1 MNLKSS
7 VAAVL
12 TAFCISIVSSS
23 AQEEPLR
30 FALLTDLHY
39 SQGGKSVED
48 IRRCI
53 RDVNALDGLDFVLI
67 GGDLTDFGTD
77 EEIRDVKGMLD
88 SLRTKYYT
96 VAGNHD
102 AKWSE
107 SGCNTFKEVFGYER
121 FEFVC
126 KGWRFIGCNCG
137 PDMRMAPALI
147 PQESMEWLRNLPES
161 GKTIFINHYPQDTS
175 VLNYFDVSRELKRI
189 GTRFAIGGHWH
200 RNTVL
205 DYGGVPGV
213 LGRSTLSA
221 GKEPGYT
228 IISIQDDSVTVRERR
243 LCEDGPVLLEPW
255 FAKKL
260 KPVED
265 KVVYDSEGLPSD
277 YPWMRYDVNGLPS
290 PSGKTV
296 KEVWKYKDNS
306 NIVAGFARRR
316 GKAWYATAS
325 GMVRCISLKDGR
337 ILWSERFPGKIFSTP
352 AVSGRYLVFGC
363 TGGNVYA
370 LNPSNGKLRWK
381 HKVQKSIV
389 ASPVIDDG
397 KVFIG
402 ASDGCFRALDLRSGK
417 PVWEYH
423 GVEGFVECRPYVD
436 REQVVFGTWGN
447 RLYSL
452 DPADGSLQWIWKCG
466 KPSRMYSP
474 AAVWPVKSGGKVFIA
489 VPDRVL
495 YVLDARTGVEIKT
508 FEKSCRESVG
518 ISPDGGK
525 VYCKSM
531 FHKISSIDAASL
543 EMDWS
548 VETGAGYDISP
559 TSISRVREEVLMPT
573 DKGNLL
579 SFAASDGRLLWMHKI
594 SVALLNP
601 LEAWADGDGEY
612 ILVSSMDGTVT
623 LLRINQL

>member
-1 MNLKSS
+1 MNLKSLS
-7 VAAVL
+7 AAIVSAL
-12 TAFCISIVSSS
+12 CISLTLSY

-30 FALLTDLHY
+30 FAFLTDLHY
-39 SQGGKSVED
+39 SQGGRSVQD
-48 IRRCI
+48 LRRCI
-53 RDVNALDGLDFVLI
+53 RDVNSLDGLDFVLI

-88 SLRTKYYT
+88 SISTRYYV

-147 PQESMEWLRNLPES
+147 PQESMEWLRSLPES
-161 GKTIFINHYPQDTS
+161 GRTIFINHYPQDTS
-175 VLNYFDVSRELKRI
+175 VLNYFDVTRELKRI

-205 DYGGVPGV
+205 DYGGIPGV

-228 IISIQDDSVTVRERR
+228 IFSIQDDSVTVCERR
-243 LCEDGPVLLEPW
+243 LREDGPVSVEPW
-255 FAKKL
+255 FSKRL
-260 KPVED
+260 LPVED
-265 KVVYDSEGLPSD
+265 TVAYDSHGLPSD
-277 YPWMRYDVNGLPS
+277 YPWMRFDVNYLPS

-306 NIVAGFARRR
+306 NIVAGFARRG
-316 GKAWYATAS
+316 GKAWYTTAS

-337 ILWSERFPGKIFSTP
+337 TLWSERFPGKIFSTP

-363 TGGNVYA
+363 TDGNVYA
-370 LNPSNGKLRWK
+370 LNPLNGRLKWK
-381 HKVQKSIV
+381 HKALKSIV
-389 ASPVIDDG
+389 ASPVIRDG

-402 ASDGCFRALDLRSGK
+402 ASDGRFRALDLKSGK
-417 PVWEYH
+417 PVWEY
-423 GVEGFVECRPYVD
+423 GDVDGFVECRPYAD

-447 RLYSL
+447 KLYSL
-452 DPADGSLQWIWKCG
+452 DPEDGSLQWVWKCDR
-466 KPSRMYSP
+466 PSRMYSP
-474 AAVWPVKSGGKVFIA
+474 AAVWPVKSGGKIFIA
-489 VPDRVL
+489 VPDRTL
-495 YVLDARTGVEIKT
+495 YVLDARTGEDLKS
-508 FEKSCRESVG
+508 FKGSCRESVG
-518 ISPDGGK
+518 ISFDGSK

-531 FHKISSIDAASL
+531 FHRISSIDAASL

-548 VETGAGYDISP
+548 VETGAGYDIAP
-559 TSISRVREEVLMPT
+559 TSISRVGEDVLMPT

-579 SFAASDGRLLWMHKI
+579 SFAASDGRLLWVHKV

-601 LEAWADGDGEY
+601 LEAWVDGDEEY
-612 ILVSSMDGTVT
+612 ILVSSMDGTVA
-623 LLRINQL
+623 LLKTDK